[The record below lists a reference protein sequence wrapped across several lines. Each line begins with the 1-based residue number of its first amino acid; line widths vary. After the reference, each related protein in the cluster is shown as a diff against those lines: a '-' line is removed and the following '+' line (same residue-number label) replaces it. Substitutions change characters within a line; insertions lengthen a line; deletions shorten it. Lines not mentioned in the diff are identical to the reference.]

1 MKRKYG
7 VLIGLAICIM
17 LGQGAAL
24 ADSFSSRAAWIAA
37 LAGEPYYDVDF
48 GAAPNSLTVG
58 DTLAANAPIFLPPT
72 WDATLSFDMA
82 LSVQDGTGVW
92 NQYGANPP
100 LVLATGA
107 QSLVGTFSN
116 GNEGIRAGGFEVLVD
131 AASTL
136 TITLTYLNQTTYVL
150 TSNDD
155 SRNRSILWLA
165 LAKKWSESCEFRDCQ
180 HLRRNYGRQFR
191 PSRGAHA
198 DLVVRFGLT
207 HSRRMGESAFRFL
220 RGRCPSTGTTPI
232 ILDPPEWRERF
243 AVRVPS
249 ARSVASLQV
258 TPPYLSTSIAYRI
271 GFFTPDVNEWALC
284 SASIIISGRE
294 F

>member
-1 MKRKYG
+1 MKRTYG

-37 LAGEPYYDVDF
+37 LAGEPYYDVDL
-48 GAAPNSLTVG
+48 GAAPNSLTAG
-58 DTLAANAPIFLPPT
+58 DTLAANAPISLPPT

-82 LSVQDGTGVW
+82 LSVQDGMGVW

-150 TSNDD
+150 PVTTAQGIVQFYGWLLP
-155 SRNRSILWLA
+155 RN
-165 LAKKWSESCEFRDCQ
+165 
-180 HLRRNYGRQFR
+180 
-191 PSRGAHA
+191 GA
-198 DLVVRFGLT
+198 R
-207 HSRRMGESAFRFL
+207 
-220 RGRCPSTGTTPI
+220 
-232 ILDPPEWRERF
+232 
-243 AVRVPS
+243 
-249 ARSVASLQV
+249 VASFEIASTVGGITVGNFVL
-258 TPPYLSTSIAYRI
+258 PEGHMPIWLSGLGLLILVAWGSQR
-271 GFFTPDVNEWALC
+271 FVF
-284 SASIIISGRE
+284 
-294 F
+294 